1 MKPLT
6 APFGTDDIASWE
18 KDRDKFSPDKQKVTG
33 PKSSVFLFIPLIP
46 PFCHHLSFIVT
57 SVYFIPYFCFLLGFF
72 CAIKASVLLKQKY
85 IQSCKSLEEFPL
97 KKQISK
103 GFFKEI

>member
-6 APFGTDDIASWE
+6 APFGTDDSASWE

-57 SVYFIPYFCFLLGFF
+57 SVYFIPLFFIGVF
-72 CAIKASVLLKQKY
+72 CAFKASILLKLKY

-97 KKQISK
+97 L
-103 GFFKEI
+103 KEL